1 MRKSALIMS
10 LSLAST
16 GCATFPSFQMPSFLA
31 IKQSGRIMDYVSPE
45 VSLEESK
52 KITADMAVFLAD
64 QLPPARTTIDLVP
77 ATNRFHEMLATEL
90 AWRGFGVS
98 AGVEE
103 DVVQLRYFV
112 TILDA
117 GIVVRMKYQDRM
129 AGRFY
134 QRGNR
139 LIGGVYAVREA
150 GK

>member
-1 MRKSALIMS
+1 MRKSALIMG

-16 GCATFPSFQMPSFLA
+16 GCATLPSFQMPPFLA
-31 IKQSGRIMDYVSPE
+31 IKQSSRVMDYVSPE
-45 VSLEESK
+45 VSLEESR
-52 KITADMAVFLAD
+52 KITSDMALFLAD

-77 ATNRFHEMLATEL
+77 ATSQFHEMLATEL

-98 AGVEE
+98 AGMAE
-103 DVVQLRYFV
+103 DTIQLRYLV
-112 TILDA
+112 TILDS

-134 QRGNR
+134 RRGNQ
-139 LIGGVYAVREA
+139 LMGGVYAVREA